1 MVDEQNPLSSIGEVD
16 GTEADERFADRLEAS
31 LRVSHAQLRPT
42 RQPLWRRLSVAGS
55 VMVVLL
61 VLTSVALL
69 ARDEAPSA
77 ALVLTNASNVIVHL
91 PDGTS
96 VEDPADG
103 YLLIDGAVIEVRD
116 GGVATIDDVTV
127 DSAAL
132 FTVRDGLLVTDV
144 AGTTTTDRS
153 PDTTTVSA
161 TDAPATDAPVTDGPI
176 SDAPNTDEATTT
188 LAPTTTIQSETTTVA
203 PRSPSVD
210 QAPPDDH
217 ARPDDDHDDAPH
229 PPVDDRDHG
238 RVALEISLRVRV
250 IDAGVRVVWNVVGGE
265 DGWTTIVVREVGD
278 SESRVTVES
287 DLAGFLSDAAVT
299 VVSEV
304 GTTDHGEVLDSA
316 PRDEG
321 RISYR
326 VIVLDGE
333 GGVVGSSPPQSLGR

>member
-1 MVDEQNPLSSIGEVD
+1 MVDEQNPLSSMGEVD
-16 GTEADERFADRLEAS
+16 GAEADERFADRLEAS
-31 LRVSHAQLRPT
+31 LRVSHAQLQPT

-77 ALVLTNASNVIVHL
+77 ALVLTNASNVTVHL

-96 VEDPADG
+96 IEDPADG

-127 DSAAL
+127 DSVAL

-153 PDTTTVSA
+153 PDTTTTISA
-161 TDAPATDAPVTDGPI
+161 TDAPAADGPITDAPI
-176 SDAPNTDEATTT
+176 TDEATTT
-188 LAPTTTIQSETTTVA
+188 VAPTTTIQSETTTVA
-203 PRSPSVD
+203 PRSRSVD
-210 QAPPDDH
+210 EAPPDDH
-217 ARPDDDHDDAPH
+217 ARTDDEHVDTPH
-229 PPVDDRDHG
+229 PPVDDRNHG

-250 IDAGVRVVWNVVGGE
+250 IDAGVRVVWNVAGGE
-265 DGWTTIVVREVGD
+265 DGWTTIVAREVGD
-278 SESRVTVES
+278 SESGVTVES
-287 DLAGFLSDAAVT
+287 GLAGFLSDATVT
-299 VVSEV
+299 IVSET
-304 GTTDHGEVLDSA
+304 GTADHGEVIDSV